1 MKKSRLIIEKDGR
14 KISDVNEWFEYGE
27 PKGGSS
33 QWKVGRSAY
42 EFARYMT
49 SNGGAVPSAIMQYL
63 NTIGIQACN
72 FECEPERITPFS
84 KKEIR
89 KICSGWDLG
98 SGEGRH
104 HDGLMWSGDKRCVVG
119 IEAKVSEPFDRP
131 IKDKLKAAER
141 NHDQGE
147 NTRKR
152 ILESMRVIKG
162 ERVQKP
168 EWLEEDLMYQLLSA
182 TIGTVIEA
190 KKFHADK
197 AVFLV
202 IEFTGNVCK
211 EKDYDNNVDKN
222 RNDYNNYMTFL
233 GLEQKDD
240 KERFIDIEGVTV
252 WFKKL
257 SINIGKA
264 EYSIE

>member
-1 MKKSRLIIEKDGR
+1 
-14 KISDVNEWFEYGE
+14 
-27 PKGGSS
+27 
-33 QWKVGRSAY
+33 
-42 EFARYMT
+42 
-49 SNGGAVPSAIMQYL
+49 
-63 NTIGIQACN
+63 
-72 FECEPERITPFS
+72 
-84 KKEIR
+84 
-89 KICSGWDLG
+89 
-98 SGEGRH
+98 
-104 HDGLMWSGDKRCVVG
+104 
-119 IEAKVSEPFDRP
+119 
-131 IKDKLKAAER
+131 
-141 NHDQGE
+141 
-147 NTRKR
+147 
-152 ILESMRVIKG
+152 
-162 ERVQKP
+162 
-168 EWLEEDLMYQLLSA
+168 MYQLLSA

-240 KERFIDIEGVTV
+240 MERFIDIEGVTV